1 MKTIANASTTDLL
14 DKAREW
20 NDMTESNEHS
30 EVLCDIALFF
40 EMGSEYVNYFFDLSV
55 KDEGLTVEESRARYD
70 KGAAMLHDIRKRYG
84 ETVYNLIMKVL

>member
-40 EMGSEYVNYFFDLSV
+40 EMGSDYVNYFFDLTV

-84 ETVYNLIMKVL
+84 DTVYNLVMKVL

>member
-55 KDEGLTVEESRARYD
+55 KDEGLTVEESHARYD
-70 KGAAMLHDIRKRYG
+70 KGAAMLHDIKKRYG
-84 ETVYNLIMKVL
+84 DTVYNLVMKVL

>member
-40 EMGSEYVNYFFDLSV
+40 EMGSDYVNYFFDLTV

-70 KGAAMLHDIRKRYG
+70 KGAAMLHDIKKRYG

>member
-20 NDMTESNEHS
+20 NDMTENNEHS

-40 EMGSEYVNYFFDLSV
+40 EMGSDYVNYFFELSV
-55 KDEGLTVEESRARYD
+55 KDEGLTVEESHARYD
-70 KGAAMLHDIRKRYG
+70 KGAEMLQDIRKRYG
-84 ETVYNLIMKVL
+84 DTVYNLIMKVL